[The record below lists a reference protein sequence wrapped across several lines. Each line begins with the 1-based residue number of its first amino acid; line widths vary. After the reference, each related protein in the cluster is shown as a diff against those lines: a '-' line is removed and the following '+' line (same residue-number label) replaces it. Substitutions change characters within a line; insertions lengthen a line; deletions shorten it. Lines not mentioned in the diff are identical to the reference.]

1 MMMDN
6 SVIERF
12 SQKSPTSM
20 MVMGLMEHLLT
31 PETLDTVFECHAK
44 VQYTRKLLFS
54 EVVNLMSLVV
64 CGIQPSVNAAYRR
77 QAKEL
82 NISRTALYD
91 KLNGIEPEVSA
102 ALVRE
107 SSSQLGDCIDQM
119 GGALPDW
126 VEGYRVRILD
136 GNCLAGTQHRLK
148 ALRPYAAKPLPGKSL
163 VVLDPAR
170 QLVTDI
176 FPCTDGHAQERS
188 LFSAVLA

>member
-1 MMMDN
+1 MIDF

-12 SQKSPTSM
+12 ADDSPTSM

-31 PETLDTVFECHAK
+31 PSTLDSLFERNAQ
-44 VQYTRKLLFS
+44 VQYTRNLLFS
-54 EVVNLMSLVV
+54 QVVNLMSLVV

-107 SSSQLGDCIDQM
+107 SSRQLGHCIDLM
-119 GGALPDW
+119 GGGLPDW
-126 VEGYRVRILD
+126 VPGY
-136 GNCLAGTQHRLK
+136 
-148 ALRPYAAKPLPGKSL
+148 
-163 VVLDPAR
+163 
-170 QLVTDI
+170 
-176 FPCTDGHAQERS
+176 
-188 LFSAVLA
+188 